1 MKVSIIFGILLRKP
15 RKVQHSLVSPEVK
28 KSEVN
33 EWPCRIPERCPE
45 IPRYSGRQGSHLKQW
60 LD

>member
-45 IPRYSGRQGSHLKQW
+45 IPRYSGRQG
-60 LD
+60 